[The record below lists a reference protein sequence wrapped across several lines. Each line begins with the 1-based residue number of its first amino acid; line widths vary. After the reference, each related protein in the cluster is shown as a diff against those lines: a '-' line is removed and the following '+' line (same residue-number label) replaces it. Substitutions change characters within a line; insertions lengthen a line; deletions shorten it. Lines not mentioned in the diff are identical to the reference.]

1 MWHKGIYNRLYLP
14 RLNPDTG
21 NLIVTMNNE
30 IFICHNCPMTRTMA
44 TIGTKW
50 KPIIIYTIAKRS
62 VRFGFIHAAMGI
74 ISRKVLTEQLKELEE
89 DGIISRKEF
98 EASVQRVEYILTEKG
113 LDLLP
118 ILNMLTRW
126 NKKYHPF
133 EKPVKK

>member
-1 MWHKGIYNRLYLP
+1 M
-14 RLNPDTG
+14 D
-21 NLIVTMNNE
+21 NE

-50 KPIIIYTIAKRS
+50 KPIIIYTIGKKNL
-62 VRFGFIHAAMGI
+62 RFGLVHAKMGI

-89 DGIISRKEF
+89 DGILKREVFKE
-98 EASVQRVEYILTEKG
+98 SPPRVEYSLTGEG

-126 NKKYHPF
+126 NQKYHPL
-133 EKPVKK
+133 KPISSP